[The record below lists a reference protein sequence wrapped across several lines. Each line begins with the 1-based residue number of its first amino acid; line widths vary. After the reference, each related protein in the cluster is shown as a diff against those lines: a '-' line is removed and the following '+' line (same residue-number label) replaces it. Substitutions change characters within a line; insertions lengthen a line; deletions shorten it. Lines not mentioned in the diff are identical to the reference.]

1 MSFEN
6 SFERLESISDN
17 VAKGYVTTSD
27 FNYLREIGNAT
38 LGAAAT
44 ESYLGR
50 SNSNESIL
58 STFLKGGIIL
68 IILAI
73 ISKILGGGGG
83 NGGGGGGG
91 GGIVTITKTIQTS
104 ETSLREAEERLRK
117 ANELAEERANVRL
130 QRTFERLVEDVK
142 IERELAESDIALEKM
157 AKERADINEE
167 AKLYTEQFK
176 FIDSAFKYD
185 FKDKDGLK
193 RKIAMAKALQKY
205 MKTIKTIAATM
216 DDSWMEPGDSA
227 EVFVLRMI
235 MGGDEVSRMM
245 FLQRQRSA
253 NITQA
258 PIANDQALADEY
270 TKAVDEFNKIIE
282 DMETVARRIEKIA
295 EHTWNGLSDIID
307 RASTIEQLTEGFKN
321 YVTSKHHSDF
331 IASLFAGSDR
341 FADYLAVDIETV
353 DDGID
358 PRTAILKT
366 SIVARRRGDSAIHSV
381 VKDFNA
387 KSERWFTGKV
397 VLNPKLAVRLLDIGN
412 GPLQKRIQNHGEI
425 TTSLSNLEKSLK
437 SITDRKETSENN
449 LGEYGVLAADVVRE
463 ISDKFG
469 PDIEDSAKRLCE
481 KTITD
486 VTVIGVMIEQVM
498 RKVLIAYGKFNFA
511 ETNRLS
517 SYSTSLDS
525 LVKNLDIAEKSVGN
539 LSIAFK
545 RSLST
550 ESHQRNLYE
559 GIKWLTW

>member
-38 LGAAAT
+38 LGVAAT

-50 SNSNESIL
+50 GSSNESIL

-73 ISKILGGGGG
+73 IGKILGGSGG
-83 NGGGGGGG
+83 GGGGGGG
-91 GGIVTITKTIQTS
+91 GGIVTVTKTIRTS
-104 ETSLREAEERLRK
+104 EASLKEAEERLRK

-130 QRTFERLVEDVK
+130 QRTFERLVRDVK

-176 FIDSAFKYD
+176 FIDRAFKYD

-205 MKTIKTIAATM
+205 MKTIKTVAATM

-227 EVFVLRMI
+227 EIFVLQMI

-253 NITQA
+253 NITQT

-270 TKAVDEFNKIIE
+270 TEAVDEFNKIIE

-295 EHTWNGLSDIID
+295 EHAWNGLSDIID
-307 RASTIEQLTEGFKN
+307 SASSIEQLTEGFKN
-321 YVTSKHHSDF
+321 YVTSKHYSDF
-331 IASLFAGSDR
+331 IESLFTGSDR
-341 FADYLAVDIETV
+341 FADYLAVDVKSI
-353 DDGID
+353 DDGVD
-358 PRTAILKT
+358 PRTGILKT
-366 SIVARRRGDSAIHSV
+366 SIAARRKGESVIHNI

-397 VLNPKLAVRLLDIGN
+397 VLNPKLAARLLDIKS
-412 GPLQKRIQNHGEI
+412 GPLHKRIQHHSEI
-425 TTSLSNLEKSLK
+425 TTTLSSLEKTLK
-437 SITDRKETSENN
+437 SIADKKETSENN
-449 LGEYGVLAADVVRE
+449 LGEYGVLAAHIVKE

-469 PDIEDSAKRLCE
+469 PDIEDSTKRLCE

-498 RKVLIAYGKFNFA
+498 RKILIAYGKFNFA

-517 SYSTSLDS
+517 LYSTSLDS

-550 ESHQRNLYE
+550 ESHQHDLCE